1 MRSPGVL
8 PATQADAEAADAVR
22 DAARDAAASRRA
34 VAQAAA
40 NFLSIVVL
48 PLLAWFGT
56 LVITILGAFGD
67 YFLYRVCFAIDVA
80 RDKFLPLEYVL
91 TPFCA
96 LFSLGHGFLT
106 IMGVPL
112 SEGDLLV
119 LLLYLSLAV
128 CFRGYLWSAV
138 VCWAKNILGLLVN
151 YSGLILRLCMLS
163 AEFGVY
169 VPPVA
174 RACLVA
180 TRRVPP
186 SSSSPPPPSSIPSHN
201 NRTLNRPFF
210 ARSRPPLQA
219 RQ

>member
-1 MRSPGVL
+1 M
-8 PATQADAEAADAVR
+8 
-22 DAARDAAASRRA
+22 
-34 VAQAAA
+34 AA
-40 NFLSIVVL
+40 NFFSIVVL
-48 PLLAWFGT
+48 PLLVWFGR

-91 TPFCA
+91 APFCA

-106 IMGVPL
+106 SMGVPL

-138 VCWAKNILGLLVN
+138 VCWAKIILGLLVN

-174 RACLVA
+174 RACLVVA
-180 TRRVPP
+180 KQFRW
-186 SSSSPPPPSSIPSHN
+186 
-201 NRTLNRPFF
+201 RTLEERLENFLRDPIVDLGPLPFTGRRGTTPWTF
-210 ARSRPPLQA
+210 VASCPRTAQPA
-219 RQ
+219 DE